1 MADRW
6 TRLVRAHLGSLHVDP
21 AREADIVEEL
31 AQHVAQQHAELIAA
45 GVGDEEAKRRA
56 LAPLSD
62 ASRLAHEIQR
72 IGQRRQ
78 PLPEPP
84 PVQSRG
90 FDGLFGD
97 VRYAARQLRRAP
109 AFAAAAILT
118 LALGI
123 GANAAIFTVLNAVV
137 LRPLAYADPDRLVV
151 MGARAADGTASNVG
165 YTTFLDWRD
174 RSHAFEDMALIRSW
188 SATLI
193 VNDRPERINALR
205 VSANLFRLLGAR
217 IAAGRDFTN
226 ADDTPGGWQ
235 VVILSDGL
243 WRRRFDAD
251 PSAIGRVIRMNDR
264 DFTIVGVM
272 PPAFEPLISEHFYQR
287 AEMWAPVGYDRSQPV
302 ACRDCEHLKAIGRL
316 RRGVRLDAAIGDID
330 AVQQQLRRE
339 YPGSYRPETMTLV
352 PLRDELTRG
361 ARPAL
366 AALMGAVGFV
376 LLIACANVANLLLAR
391 TAAREHDLALR
402 AALGAGRGR
411 LIRQLM
417 IENGLLALIAGAI
430 GTALAVAA
438 VPLLT
443 RMAPTSMSRLSEAA
457 VDARVLAFSFAL
469 SLGTAILFGLL
480 PALRASRV
488 ELQAS
493 LHGGDRRAARVA
505 TTLSKRLLVAGNVAM
520 AVVLLV
526 SAGLMIR
533 SVARLLQVNPGFD
546 PDGVLTLQTS
556 FVGGVYVDDKVV
568 AARTAEMVAR
578 MRAMPGVI
586 SAAAAGQIPL
596 GGDMDRWGFHVEG
609 RPSAPDD
616 PSVERYSVTPDYFA
630 VMRIPLR
637 RGRLFTDADRAG
649 SENVMLVGE
658 QTARIVFPDADPIGQ
673 RVRIG
678 GTEGPFRRIVG
689 IVGDVRH
696 YELAAAPTMQMYL
709 PQAQVTDSFLTFV
722 VRTAGDPVGLAAPA
736 RTAIGEI
743 ARDVPVYGIAPLADL
758 VERSIA
764 TRRFVMQLLEL
775 FGAAALLLTA
785 VGVYGVVSYAVT
797 ERTRELG
804 IRAAL
809 GASRGN
815 IARLVLGGGLGLVSA
830 GLAVGFL
837 LAIAATRFLESS
849 LFGVRATDPPTFAG
863 VAAVLVAI
871 TLAAHAVPLAR
882 AMGVHPAA
890 ALRQE

>member
-1 MADRW
+1 
-6 TRLVRAHLGSLHVDP
+6 
-21 AREADIVEEL
+21 
-31 AQHVAQQHAELIAA
+31 
-45 GVGDEEAKRRA
+45 
-56 LAPLSD
+56 
-62 ASRLAHEIQR
+62 
-72 IGQRRQ
+72 
-78 PLPEPP
+78 
-84 PVQSRG
+84 
-90 FDGLFGD
+90 
-97 VRYAARQLRRAP
+97 
-109 AFAAAAILT
+109 
-118 LALGI
+118 
-123 GANAAIFTVLNAVV
+123 
-137 LRPLAYADPDRLVV
+137 
-151 MGARAADGTASNVG
+151 
-165 YTTFLDWRD
+165 
-174 RSHAFEDMALIRSW
+174 
-188 SATLI
+188 
-193 VNDRPERINALR
+193 
-205 VSANLFRLLGAR
+205 
-217 IAAGRDFTN
+217 
-226 ADDTPGGWQ
+226 
-235 VVILSDGL
+235 L

-264 DFTIVGVM
+264 DFTIIGVL

-287 AEMWAPVGYDRSQPV
+287 AEMWAPVGYDRSLAS

-316 RRGVRLDAAIGDID
+316 RPDVRLDAAIRDID
-330 AVQQQLRRE
+330 AVQQQLQRE
-339 YPGSYRPETMTLV
+339 YPASYRPQSMAVV
-352 PLRDELTRG
+352 PLGDELTRG

-366 AALMGAVGFV
+366 TALMGAVGFV

-411 LIRQLM
+411 LIRQMM
-417 IENGLLALIAGAI
+417 IENGLLALAAGVT
-430 GTALAVAA
+430 GTALAVAS

-443 RMAPTSMSRLSEAA
+443 RMAPGALSSMSRLSAAA
-457 VDARVLAFSFAL
+457 VDAPVLAFSFAL
-469 SLGTAILFGLL
+469 SLGTAFIFGLL

-488 ELQAS
+488 DLQAS

-533 SVARLLQVNPGFD
+533 SVGRLLQVHPGFD

-556 FVGGVYVDDKVV
+556 FVGGPYVDDAIV
-568 AARTAEMVAR
+568 AARTNEMIAR
-578 MRAMPGVI
+578 LRTLPGVV

-609 RPSAPDD
+609 RPSGPDD
-616 PSVERYSVTPDYFA
+616 PSVERYSVTPEYFA

-649 SENVMLVGE
+649 TENVMIIGE
-658 QTARIVFPDADPIGQ
+658 QTARTVFPDADPIGH

-678 GTEGPFRRIVG
+678 GSEGPFRTIVG

-696 YELAAAPTMQMYL
+696 YELAAAPTMQMYM
-709 PQAQVTDSFLTFV
+709 PQAQLTDSFLTFAI
-722 VRTAGDPVGLAAPA
+722 RTAGEPTALAAPA
-736 RTAIGEI
+736 RAAIGEI
-743 ARDVPVYGIAPLADL
+743 GRDVPVYSVAPLAEL

-764 TRRFVMQLLEL
+764 TRRFVMRLLEI

-809 GASRGN
+809 GASRRD
-815 IARLVLGGGLGLVSA
+815 IARLVLGGGLTLVFA
-830 GLAVGFL
+830 GLGAGFL
-837 LAIAATRFLESS
+837 LAIAATRLLESS
-849 LFGVRATDPPTFAG
+849 LFGVGATDPPTFAG

-871 TLAAHAVPLAR
+871 ALAAHALPLAR
-882 AMGVHPAA
+882 AMGVDPAE